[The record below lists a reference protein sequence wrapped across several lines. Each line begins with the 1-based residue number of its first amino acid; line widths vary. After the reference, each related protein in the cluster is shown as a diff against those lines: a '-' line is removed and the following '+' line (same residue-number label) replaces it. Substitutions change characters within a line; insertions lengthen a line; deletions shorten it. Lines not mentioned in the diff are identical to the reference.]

1 MAPRAGGH
9 GRGNATACP
18 FLETSASQRS
28 LALQALWSHGKHP
41 SPTGG
46 SAKHQV
52 TKCLGDCKAPGCGAL
67 VLSPTPGVWKP
78 GLWARCEMS
87 GEVSAPRGTEGFF
100 AAGQD
105 QIWAELGKG
114 QALLPTRGERAVSG
128 WPRGTAPSLPGRG
141 WSGDLCPTGKAHP
154 GSAAP
159 ASPPAHL
166 RLLLCALRQRR
177 LRQGNCQEA
186 SASEHFA
193 AKRSATLKHS

>member
-18 FLETSASQRS
+18 FLETSASQGS
-28 LALQALWSHGKHP
+28 LALQALWGHGKHP
-41 SPTGG
+41 SPTGE

-67 VLSPTPGVWKP
+67 VLSPTAGVWKP
-78 GLWARCEMS
+78 GLWARCEVS
-87 GEVSAPRGTEGFF
+87 GEVSAPRGTEGFLLPARIRF
-100 AAGQD
+100 GRS
-105 QIWAELGKG
+105 WERS
-114 QALLPTRGERAVSG
+114 LLPTRGESAVSG

-177 LRQGNCQEA
+177 LRHGNCQEA

-193 AKRSATLKHS
+193 AKCSATLKHS